1 MFKRIL
7 VPTDGSEGSRRA
19 ARLAAEL
26 AEPLRAELVGFHTI
40 PPFHVLD
47 YRPGQIEESQQSYA
61 AYAEKRAATLLADW
75 RAAVE
80 SAGARATTVFAYSDD
95 PYAAIIAAAEEQ
107 GCDLVV
113 MASHGRRGMA
123 ALMLGSVTQK
133 VLTHS
138 TIPVLVVR

>member
-7 VPTDGSEGSRRA
+7 VPTDGSEGCLRA

-26 AEPLRAELVGFHTI
+26 AGSLQAELVGFHAMV
-40 PPFHVLD
+40 PFHVLD
-47 YRPGQIEESQQSYA
+47 FRPDQLEESQQSYA
-61 AYAEKRAATLLADW
+61 AHAEKRAATILAAW
-75 RAAVE
+75 RAAAE
-80 SAGARATTVFAYSDD
+80 AAGGRATTVSAYADD
-95 PYAAIIAAAEEQ
+95 PYAAIIAAAKEQ
-107 GCDLVV
+107 GCELVV

>member
-7 VPTDGSEGSRRA
+7 VPTDGSERSLRA
-19 ARLAAEL
+19 AAIAAGV
-26 AEPLRAELVGFHTI
+26 ARPLQASLVGFHTI

-47 YRPGQIEESQQSYA
+47 VRPDALEESQDSYA
-61 AYAEKRAATLLADW
+61 AYAEKRADKVLSEW
-75 RAAVE
+75 RAAIAGDGLSVE
-80 SAGARATTVFAYSDD
+80 TAFDYGDD
-95 PYAAIIAAAEEQ
+95 PYQAVIAAAEKHN
-107 GCDLVV
+107 CDLIV

>member
-7 VPTDGSEGSRRA
+7 VPTDGSEGSLRA
-19 ARLAAEL
+19 TRLAAEL
-26 AEPLRAELVGFHTI
+26 AGSLQAGLVGFHVI

-47 YRPGQIEESQQSYA
+47 FRPGPLEESQQSYA
-61 AYAEKRAATLLADW
+61 AYAEKRAEKVLSAWREAAQADGV
-75 RAAVE
+75 RVA
-80 SAGARATTVFAYSDD
+80 TVFTCSDD
-95 PYAAIIAAAEEQ
+95 PYAAILAAAQEQ
-107 GCDLVV
+107 GCDLVI